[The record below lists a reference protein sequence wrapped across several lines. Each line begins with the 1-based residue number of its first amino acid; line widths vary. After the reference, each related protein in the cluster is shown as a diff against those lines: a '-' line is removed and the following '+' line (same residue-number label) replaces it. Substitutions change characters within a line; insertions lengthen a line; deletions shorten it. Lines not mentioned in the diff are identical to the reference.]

1 MSDESKK
8 PRTAEAETAVVMAG
22 CTDSLIESTGTAADN
37 GSSQPDTAAVEEE
50 NHMSVDVIVE
60 DTCLPSENIV
70 VPASST
76 QSTARSSDNDVI
88 DVDAIDAEAGS
99 VEAQKDKCVD
109 YGNPLELGLNEYY
122 LKPASADRPA
132 ENVIDVDDEVS
143 EAGNVSSATSQTTGA
158 MNEVAVEQVDEK
170 LGASEMCAVGTDG
183 EKIGSELNVNVPQE
197 CTVTATAVIT
207 ADAVTSTAAITAD
220 AVTSTAVTATA
231 ASTADAATAAS
242 IADAVTSTAASTA
255 DTEGQS
261 KESVVRSRRSSADG
275 NTTSPVDGS
284 EDVIKF
290 AEDRSNDDVSCADVL
305 NTETER
311 AGATERGDVEA
322 LDAAGEMI
330 TEVID
335 GVVARQECS
344 TDTVTVSGD
353 VEALDAA
360 HEMITE
366 VIDGVVA
373 RQECSTD
380 TVTVSAD
387 AGSDVE
393 SRPAAAERDTEVVV
407 MPQTVPSEDV
417 STADETEQ
425 TAGKTVDAELGS
437 RDEKMRDS
445 AEGSDTAEL
454 LSEAKTSAEKI
465 EHSEHA
471 TDDKAVT
478 DTAQPMH
485 MTDKPV
491 SDSEPIKQSLESMD
505 MVVADSE
512 NVTESA
518 EVMNSAA
525 VNVETTEQDRE
536 NVEDIVSEVVLSEVQ
551 QTAQSDEQHTEMMET
566 VDVPSTD
573 GTTDMVP
580 LVAGG
585 TTDIRAEGTT
595 DMVSLVTDGTAVE
608 TVRPIAETVADEGKD
623 VTDMTVNDEA
633 STAKAVAEDGDTQG
647 KDVIDNREI
656 IQQATEMAEAKEVT
670 DVSVVG
676 DAAVTENVDENMS
689 CVNEMKDVTDTEDR
703 SEQLQSDV
711 NKAPAGENIVTES
724 DRMMDTD
731 VAGKDCGSPVT
742 AVSEMTQSMSA
753 SDNQQV
759 TDVIDK
765 LETDGELMEV
775 TDSTVTTADN
785 ERTTDGDCEM
795 GTTETADKMSAA
807 GEIVCE
813 VSAECRDGKTTQEA
827 EMKTSSESLMASDEA
842 AAQ

>member
-143 EAGNVSSATSQTTGA
+143 EAGNVSSATSETTGA
-158 MNEVAVEQVDEK
+158 MNEVAVEQVDGK
-170 LGASEMCAVGTDG
+170 CGASEMCAVGTDG
-183 EKIGSELNVNVPQE
+183 ENAGSELNVNVPHE
-197 CTVTATAVIT
+197 CTVTATAVITADAVTATAASTADAVIATAAIT

-220 AVTSTAVTATA
+220 AVTVTATA
-231 ASTADAATAAS
+231 ASTAEA
-242 IADAVTSTAASTA
+242 
-255 DTEGQS
+255 EGQS

-284 EDVIKF
+284 EDVNKF
-290 AEDRSNDDVSCADVL
+290 AEDRSNDDVSCAEVL

-311 AGATERGDVEA
+311 ACATERGDVEA
-322 LDAAGEMI
+322 LDAADIGEMI

-344 TDTVTVSGD
+344 TDTVTVN
-353 VEALDAA
+353 
-360 HEMITE
+360 T
-366 VIDGVVA
+366 
-373 RQECSTD
+373 
-380 TVTVSAD
+380 D

-425 TAGKTVDAELGS
+425 TPGKTVDAELGS

-566 VDVPSTD
+566 VDVPSTDGTTDIRAD